1 MLFKNVSIHTVAHI
15 EAPIRVTSAE
25 ISARIAKT
33 LTRLKLPLNYLERM
47 TGIKERRFWDKN
59 QLPSEVATLVAE
71 KVVEKSGL
79 SKNDIGAVISTSV
92 TIDFIEPSIACIV
105 HGNLKLPS
113 ECMNFDLKN
122 ACLGFLNGIH
132 VAASMIESGQMQHVL
147 VVAGENFS
155 DMVEATIL
163 RLEKETASISD
174 VRLQLATL
182 TMGAGAVAMIVSNT
196 NHAKQGHPIKGLITL
211 AATEHNRLCCG
222 WPDRMLTDAPKLLAG
237 GLALSQNACEI
248 AQTKLD
254 WNPSNFDEFAIHQVS
269 RTHNNVLQ
277 KLIGVGSEKI
287 MGTFENYGN
296 IAAVSLP
303 FTVSKLEEAGRLV
316 KGKRLSMMG
325 IGSGINGMIVDVQ
338 W

>member
-1 MLFKNVSIHTVAHI
+1 MLFKNVSIHTVAHL
-15 EAPIRVTSAE
+15 EAPVRVTSAE
-25 ISARIAKT
+25 ISERLAKT
-33 LTRLKLPLNYLERM
+33 LKRVKLPLNYLERM

-71 KVVEKSGL
+71 KVIAKSGL

-105 HGNLKLPS
+105 HGNLEMPP

-132 VAASMIESGQMQHVL
+132 VAASMIENGQMQHVL

-155 DMVEATIL
+155 DMVDATIQ
-163 RLEKETASISD
+163 RLEKDTASLSD

-182 TMGAGAVAMIVSNT
+182 TMGAGAAAMIISKT
-196 NHAKQGHPIKGLITL
+196 DSASQGHPIKGLITL
-211 AATEHNRLCCG
+211 ASTDHNRLCCG
-222 WPDRMLTDAPKLLAG
+222 WPDRMITDAPKLLAG
-237 GLALSQNACEI
+237 GLALSKNACAL

-277 KLIGVGSEKI
+277 KLIGVDSEKI
-287 MGTFENYGN
+287 METYENYGN
-296 IAAVSLP
+296 LAAASLP
-303 FTVSKLEEAGRLV
+303 FTVSKLEEVGRLV
-316 KGKRLSMMG
+316 KGTRLSMMG
-325 IGSGINGMIVDVQ
+325 IGSGINGMIVDVL

>member
-211 AATEHNRLCCG
+211 AATEHNRLCC
-222 WPDRMLTDAPKLLAG
+222 
-237 GLALSQNACEI
+237 
-248 AQTKLD
+248 
-254 WNPSNFDEFAIHQVS
+254 
-269 RTHNNVLQ
+269 
-277 KLIGVGSEKI
+277 
-287 MGTFENYGN
+287 
-296 IAAVSLP
+296 
-303 FTVSKLEEAGRLV
+303 
-316 KGKRLSMMG
+316 
-325 IGSGINGMIVDVQ
+325 
-338 W
+338 